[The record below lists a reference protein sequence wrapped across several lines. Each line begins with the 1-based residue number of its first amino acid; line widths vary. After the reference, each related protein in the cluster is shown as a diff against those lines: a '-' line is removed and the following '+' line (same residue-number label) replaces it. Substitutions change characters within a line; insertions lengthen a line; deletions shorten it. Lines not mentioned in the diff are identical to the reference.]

1 MMSLLFLLLT
11 ACGGKADDSAADC
24 PLGDRVVLVDL
35 DGTLT
40 PSPDDLDALF
50 LDPPEDPP
58 LRDGAVELLR
68 GYRDRGVRIVAM
80 TVQGDG
86 LVLGDG
92 TPMQDA
98 VQAWLTRARVPVTS
112 DDLLLGEDFGANG
125 EALERSFKEGALAF
139 AAERGEV
146 LWAYGDTPLD
156 AEVLS
161 GVPQAFIVGDNLPA
175 DQAFVAHAGAHLP
188 TIETDCE

>member
-11 ACGGKADDSAADC
+11 ACGGDADDSAAAC
-24 PLGDRVVLVDL
+24 PLGNRVVLVDL
-35 DGTLT
+35 DGALT
-40 PSPDDLDALF
+40 PSPDDLDDLF
-50 LDPPEDPP
+50 LEPPEDPA
-58 LRDGAVELLR
+58 LRDGAVDLLR
-68 GYRDRGVRIVAM
+68 GYRERGVRVVAM

-92 TPMQDA
+92 TPMKDA
-98 VQAWLTRARVPVTS
+98 VQDWLTRARVPVTV

-125 EALERSFKEGALAF
+125 AALERTFKTEALAL
-139 AAERGEV
+139 AQERGEV

-156 AEVLS
+156 AEVLAE
-161 GVPQAFIVGDNLPA
+161 VPQAFIVGDNLPV

-188 TIETDCE
+188 TVSSDCE